1 MTAHL
6 YYTDSFLYE
15 FDAELVD
22 IIPSSE
28 AEPRPSVVL
37 DRTAFYPTSGGQVF
51 DTGWL
56 QLSETPSNKSS
67 VLEVLEKEDG
77 TVLHVLE
84 DANPFS
90 KGNSGSR
97 CYRCRTP
104 SRSHAAAFRSA
115 PSLRGLRTPVR
126 YAYHLVPHGR

>member
-15 FDAELVD
+15 FDAQLVD

-56 QLSETPSNKSS
+56 QISETPSNKSS

-77 TVLHVLE
+77 TVLHFVE
-84 DANPFS
+84 DLTHFQ
-90 KGNSGSR
+90 KGLRVHGVI
-97 CYRCRTP
+97 
-104 SRSHAAAFRSA
+104 HAAAFRPA
-115 PSLRGLRTPVR
+115 RSLRRLRTPVR
-126 YAYHLVPHGR
+126 YAYRLFPHGR